1 MRWTSEEEAAQ
12 TEAQEE
18 SEMKNLIVIIGCIL
32 LGAIIFDMMAG
43 SSPDSLKSVSGRA
56 IVQTMEAYG

>member
-1 MRWTSEEEAAQ
+1 
-12 TEAQEE
+12 
-18 SEMKNLIVIIGCIL
+18 MKNLIVIIGCIL

>member
-1 MRWTSEEEAAQ
+1 
-12 TEAQEE
+12 
-18 SEMKNLIVIIGCIL
+18 MKNLIVIIGCIL

-43 SSPDSLKSVSGRA
+43 DSPDSLKSVSGRA